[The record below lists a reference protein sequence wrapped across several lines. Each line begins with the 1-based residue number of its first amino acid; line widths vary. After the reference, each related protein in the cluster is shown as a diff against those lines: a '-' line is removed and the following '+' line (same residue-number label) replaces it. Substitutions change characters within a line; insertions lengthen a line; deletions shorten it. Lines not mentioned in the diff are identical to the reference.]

1 MTEMIFLPM
10 SQLRILRV
18 APAFRALHGLGRLSA
33 SIQGARLLSLS
44 RAWFVARRGLKVVGQ
59 FLRAS
64 RFAAVL
70 ALTVGVVLLAA
81 VIVWRVERA
90 APGTNVLTFGDAL
103 WWSAALV
110 TAVASDKNP
119 VTGLGRVVAVTVMVY
134 GMAVFGYFMS
144 CAVVFIQGRRDK
156 DGG

>member
-1 MTEMIFLPM
+1 M
-10 SQLRILRV
+10 
-18 APAFRALHGLGRLSA
+18 
-33 SIQGARLLSLS
+33 
-44 RAWFVARRGLKVVGQ
+44 GQ

-70 ALTVGVVLLAA
+70 ALTVAVVLLAA
-81 VIVWRVERA
+81 AIAAQVEHA
-90 APGTNVLTFGDAL
+90 APGTNILTFGDAL

-110 TAVASDKNP
+110 TTVASDKNP